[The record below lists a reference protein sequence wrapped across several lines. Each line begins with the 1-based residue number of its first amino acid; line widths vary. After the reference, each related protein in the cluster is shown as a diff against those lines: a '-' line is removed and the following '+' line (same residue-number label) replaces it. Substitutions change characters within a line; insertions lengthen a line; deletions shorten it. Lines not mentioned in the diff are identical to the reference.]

1 MQIIADVSKISKTAQ
16 RNLNFILN
24 VLSEPSI
31 HFTWL
36 STVCSY
42 NLVYNFLMLLL
53 PLKSPV
59 FVVHFSNA
67 FWYVNKAFAEFSSWN
82 EIVPVLVIF
91 HLPYCE
97 NMFLLVSLSKSKF
110 FTRVTLTSF
119 VQHSCLTRVVR
130 VALVLPLC
138 CTCVTRVSLVSL
150 VSHSCR
156 SCHTHVARVWLSCC
170 KLDQIV
176 DYVLTQMF
184 FNKMRSFL
192 TKCITC
198 F

>member
-67 FWYVNKAFAEFSSWN
+67 FWYVNKAFAKFSSWN

-91 HLPYCE
+91 HLPYCQ
-97 NMFLLVSLSKSKF
+97 NIFLLVSLSKSKF

-119 VQHSCLTRVVR
+119 V
-130 VALVLPLC
+130 
-138 CTCVTRVSLVSL
+138 
-150 VSHSCR
+150 
-156 SCHTHVARVWLSCC
+156 
-170 KLDQIV
+170 
-176 DYVLTQMF
+176 
-184 FNKMRSFL
+184 
-192 TKCITC
+192 
-198 F
+198 